1 MLKQKLVG
9 QRGKLSLSELFSTLN
24 VGDKVALVRD
34 LSFKTSFPVRMQ
46 GKTGTVIEKRGEGY
60 VVSFHDGVKKVKT
73 ITVKKI
79 NLKKL
84 SN

>member
-1 MLKQKLVG
+1 MLKQKLIR
-9 QRGKLSLSELFSTLN
+9 QRGKLSLSKLFSKLE

-34 LSFKTSFPVRMQ
+34 LSFKTSFPARMQ
-46 GKTGTVIEKRGEGY
+46 GKTGIISEKRGEGY
-60 VVSFHDGVKKVKT
+60 VVDVYDGGKLKR
-73 ITVKKI
+73 ITAKKI

>member
-9 QRGKLSLSELFSTLN
+9 QRGKLSLSKLFATLN

-46 GKTGTVIEKRGEGY
+46 GRTGTIVEKRGEGY
-60 VVSFHDGVKKVKT
+60 VVGFYDGNKIKKVT
-73 ITVKKI
+73 AKKI